1 MATRRPNAAYLKKP
15 PSAVHEGFA
24 EFIAKTTGVTVEAK
38 VVGLVQRLYP
48 LYLKSPAVQKAKEAE
63 RAEREA
69 EAQRKAEEKAARLR
83 ERLAKIEADRLRV
96 LKELGIEDAD
106 EDTPEDDGEEP
117 EPEEEPAPVKR
128 ARARKAAAK
137 QEPEAEVI
145 EAADRFT
152 TEDDDE
158 SADEVDLTD
167 TSEDDL
173 FEDDENDE
181 EDW

>member
-48 LYLKSPAVQKAKEAE
+48 LYLKRPAVQKAKEAE

-69 EAQRKAEEKAARLR
+69 EARRKAEEKAARLR

-96 LKELGIEDAD
+96 LKELGVEDA

-117 EPEEEPAPVKR
+117 EPEEEPAPIKR

-137 QEPEAEVI
+137 QEPQAEVI